1 MISMRKILIIEDN
14 KDLAGAIEGLLKL
27 KGFETFLARDGVS
40 GIEQARKHKPDLVLL
55 DIMLPKLNGFE
66 VCRMLKTDSALRH
79 IPVLVMST
87 LSAPDDI
94 DRAMECGA
102 KDFIN
107 KPYNLEEVI
116 KKILALLK

>member
-1 MISMRKILIIEDN
+1 MRKILIIEDN

-87 LSAPDDI
+87 LSASDDI

-107 KPYNLEEVI
+107 KPYDLEEVI

>member
-79 IPVLVMST
+79 IPVLREK
-87 LSAPDDI
+87 APTVWHS
-94 DRAMECGA
+94 E
-102 KDFIN
+102 
-107 KPYNLEEVI
+107 KPEER
-116 KKILALLK
+116 LKYLVCMFRRVF